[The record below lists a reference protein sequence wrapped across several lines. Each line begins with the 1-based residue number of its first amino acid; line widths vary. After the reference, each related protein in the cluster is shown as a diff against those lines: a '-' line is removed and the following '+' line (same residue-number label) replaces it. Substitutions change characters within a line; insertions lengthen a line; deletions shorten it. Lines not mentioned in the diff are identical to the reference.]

1 MLRASRPEP
10 IRVSCRTRLARMR
23 ATSGGALKPAPANR
37 SALFS
42 RRASAAVCA
51 SEAESASV

>member
-1 MLRASRPEP
+1 MRAEP
-10 IRVSCRTRLARMR
+10 MRVSWRTRLARML
-23 ATSGGALKPAPANR
+23 ATVGETSWNSGPAKR

-51 SEAESASV
+51 SDAVSARV